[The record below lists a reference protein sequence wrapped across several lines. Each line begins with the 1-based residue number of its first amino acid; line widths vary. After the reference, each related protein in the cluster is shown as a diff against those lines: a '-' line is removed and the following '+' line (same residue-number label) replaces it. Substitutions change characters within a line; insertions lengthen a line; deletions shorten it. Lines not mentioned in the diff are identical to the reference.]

1 LVGLRWKQM
10 LLGVFVMY
18 IFVDLGFYFSDIHNV
33 FEDEQ
38 IVAVCIIG
46 SLSTI
51 VVASVSI

>member
-1 LVGLRWKQM
+1 M
-10 LLGVFVMY
+10 LLGVFVIY
-18 IFVDLGFYFSDIHNV
+18 IFVDLGFYFWDIHNV

-38 IVAVCIIG
+38 IVAVCIIR